1 MVRRLHDEETMRSRD
16 SIMREY
22 IEKGLSLQ
30 YTTFRW
36 RMYLS
41 LIKGFYVWVHHH
53 YFLRGHILSYKF
65 SSMMIYL
72 GMPRILNLLIKSLSK
87 QRFFLV

>member
-30 YTTFRW
+30 YTTFDVA
-36 RMYLS
+36 YAS
-41 LIKGFYVWVHHH
+41 LFDKRLLCLGSPS
-53 YFLRGHILSYKF
+53 LF
-65 SSMMIYL
+65 SARAY
-72 GMPRILNLLIKSLSK
+72 P
-87 QRFFLV
+87 FV